1 MSVYQVK
8 HRDHRNAP
16 IAESKSYHLK

>member
-1 MSVYQVK
+1 MAVYQVK

-16 IAESKSYHLK
+16 IAESKSYRLK